1 VVTHIRSLDGRE
13 EKRVVV
19 ATASFNRS
27 VTVHVGTMG
36 GKETETCGR
45 CAMSSVVG
53 VASADDEDGDE
64 RDPYA
69 GARIE
74 VDEGQLRAV
83 SPAAW
88 LGRVKRRLDDYATR
102 LTYGR

>member
-1 VVTHIRSLDGRE
+1 
-13 EKRVVV
+13 
-19 ATASFNRS
+19 
-27 VTVHVGTMG
+27 MG
-36 GKETETCGR
+36 GKKTEACGR

-53 VASADDEDGDE
+53 VASADEKDEADGGDGAG

-74 VDEGQLRAV
+74 VDERQLRAV

-88 LGRVKRRLDDYATR
+88 LGRVKRRLDEYATR

>member
-1 VVTHIRSLDGRE
+1 
-13 EKRVVV
+13 
-19 ATASFNRS
+19 
-27 VTVHVGTMG
+27 MG

-45 CAMSSVVG
+45 CAMSSVVD
-53 VASADDEDGDE
+53 VASDGDDEA
-64 RDPYA
+64 RDPFA

-74 VDEGQLRAV
+74 VDEKRLRTV

-88 LGRVKRRLDDYATR
+88 LGRVKRRLDAVATR

>member
-1 VVTHIRSLDGRE
+1 
-13 EKRVVV
+13 
-19 ATASFNRS
+19 
-27 VTVHVGTMG
+27 MG
-36 GKETETCGR
+36 GKDTETCGR

-53 VASADDEDGDE
+53 VTTDSADEGHESE
-64 RDPYA
+64 RDPFA
-69 GARIE
+69 GDRIE
-74 VDEGQLRAV
+74 VDERQLRTV

>member
-1 VVTHIRSLDGRE
+1 
-13 EKRVVV
+13 
-19 ATASFNRS
+19 
-27 VTVHVGTMG
+27 MG
-36 GKETETCGR
+36 GKDTETCGR

-53 VASADDEDGDE
+53 VASADDEDAE

-83 SPAAW
+83 SPGAW
-88 LGRVKRRLDDYATR
+88 LGRLKRRLDDYATR